1 MAMDL
6 KYMIESS
13 FGASITDDTAKRYAT
28 TMMKWMEYSKKHI
41 TDLIRNPEEAMELL
55 PSFPITHTPENHH
68 AYITPMTAYAKH
80 VMKDQLLEN
89 KWKDI
94 KKMNW
99 EPIQD
104 RYDENRPSEHQ
115 REQIMPFEDIL
126 RIREELEKG
135 SVERLLLSFYS
146 LMEPN
151 RADYF
156 ATELVKAGHESKE
169 ENYITDGKYL
179 VLKDFKTKAIYK
191 KIENTLSE
199 ELQEELKVSLEK
211 RPRNYLFVR
220 EDGTPY
226 PNRKQ
231 FSSWACRTLSR
242 ALKHPMTVITMRH
255 LYIKHQIHNK
265 TPQELKDIA
274 RKMGHTRALQR
285 AYEWI

>member
-1 MAMDL
+1 MDL
-6 KYMIESS
+6 KYMIENS

-115 REQIMPFEDIL
+115 KEQIMPFEDIL
-126 RIREELEKG
+126 RIREGLEKG
-135 SVERLLLSFYS
+135 SVERLLVSFYS

-156 ATELVKAGHESKE
+156 ATELVKAGQESKE
-169 ENYITDGKYL
+169 ENYIVDGKYL

-199 ELQEELKVSLEK
+199 ELQDELKASLEK

-265 TPQELKDIA
+265 TPQELKEIA

>member
-6 KYMIESS
+6 KYMIENS
-13 FGASITDDTAKRYAT
+13 FGSSITDDTAKRYAT

-55 PSFPITHTPENHH
+55 PNFPITHTPENHH

-99 EPIQD
+99 EPIQQ
-104 RYDENRPSEHQ
+104 RYDENRPSERQ
-115 REQIMPFEDIL
+115 KEQIMPFEDIL
-126 RIREELEKG
+126 KIREGLEKG

-156 ATELVKAGHESKE
+156 ATELVKAGQESKE
-169 ENYITDGKYL
+169 ENYIIGGKDL
-179 VLKDFKTKAIYK
+179 VIKDFKTKGRYVK
-191 KIENTLSE
+191 LENTLPE
-199 ELQEELKVSLEK
+199 EVQEELRASLEK
-211 RPRNYLFVR
+211 QPRNYLFVR
-220 EDGTPY
+220 SDNTPY
-226 PNRKQ
+226 PDKKQ

-242 ALKHPMTVITMRH
+242 ALKHPMTLITMRH
-255 LYIKHQIHNK
+255 LYIKHQIEIK
-265 TPQELKDIA
+265 TPKELTEMA
-274 RKMGHTRALQR
+274 RKMGHTRSIQR

>member
-1 MAMDL
+1 
-6 KYMIESS
+6 
-13 FGASITDDTAKRYAT
+13 
-28 TMMKWMEYSKKHI
+28 MEYSKKHI

-55 PSFPITHTPENHH
+55 PNFPITHTPENHH

-115 REQIMPFEDIL
+115 KEQIMPFEDIL
-126 RIREELEKG
+126 RIREGLEKG
-135 SVERLLLSFYS
+135 SVERLLVSFYS

-156 ATELVKAGHESKE
+156 ATELVKAGQESKE
-169 ENYITDGKYL
+169 ENYIMDGKYL

-199 ELQEELKVSLEK
+199 ELQDELKASLEK

-265 TPQELKDIA
+265 TPQELKEIA

>member
-6 KYMIESS
+6 KYMIENS
-13 FGASITDDTAKRYAT
+13 FGSSITDDTAKRYAT

-115 REQIMPFEDIL
+115 KEQIMPFEDIL
-126 RIREELEKG
+126 RIREGLEKG
-135 SVERLLLSFYS
+135 SVERLLVSFYS

-156 ATELVKAGHESKE
+156 ATELVKAGQESKE
-169 ENYITDGKYL
+169 ENYIVDGKYL

-199 ELQEELKVSLEK
+199 ELQDELKASLEK

-265 TPQELKDIA
+265 TPQELKEIA